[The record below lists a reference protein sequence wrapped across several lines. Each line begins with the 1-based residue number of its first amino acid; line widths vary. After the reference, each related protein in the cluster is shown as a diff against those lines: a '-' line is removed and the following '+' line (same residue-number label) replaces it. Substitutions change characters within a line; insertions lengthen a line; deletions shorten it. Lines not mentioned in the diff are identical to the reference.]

1 MWAGELSSI
10 EGEPSLLLMI
20 PLSSL
25 EKNLTQHAKTTLG
38 LLVDDIRNNS
48 AWNHRFFIVFD
59 TLPLHSPKLTSEE
72 FKAIVDREIEFTK
85 QQILK
90 APNNPSA
97 WNYLRGSATN
107 PLADLD
113 AFFFSKLI
121 SLNFPHNDKNQKKS
135 FEKRFH
141 PFKFCRRVCDS
152 VDKDCT
158 RIGCRKRLAGRSQ
171 QALRSPGPSSGGAAG
186 RLLLR
191 VSIES

>member
-1 MWAGELSSI
+1 MWAEELSSI
-10 EGEPSLLLMI
+10 EGEPSLLIMI

-25 EKNLTQHAKTTLG
+25 EKNLTQHSKTLLG

-97 WNYLRGSATN
+97 WNYLRGLATN
-107 PLADLD
+107 PIPDLD
-113 AFFFSKLI
+113 ALFIFELI
-121 SLNFPHNDKNQKKS
+121 SLNFPHHDKKTKKE
-135 FEKRFH
+135 F
-141 PFKFCRRVCDS
+141 
-152 VDKDCT
+152 
-158 RIGCRKRLAGRSQ
+158 
-171 QALRSPGPSSGGAAG
+171 
-186 RLLLR
+186 
-191 VSIES
+191 